1 MMKFN
6 QSVKVFN
13 SNSWKLMKV
22 FDNFIISVPIAPST
36 PKLLTIGVDFIEV
49 STTVS
54 NADALCESTKVLI
67 YCQCSD
73 FTTTTFYLKPN
84 FAQSYEVSSKF
95 TEFSPSL
102 KCLFVAEVESDL
114 GRAQSNS
121 IAFETLPMK

>member
-22 FDNFIISVPIAPST
+22 FDNLIISVPIAPST

-54 NADALCESTKVLI
+54 NADALWALPKSLSTSATKRHFNDGLNSVNLLSMFRLYNNNI
-67 YCQCSD
+67 LSEAKFCSKLWS
-73 FTTTTFYLKPN
+73 FK
-84 FAQSYEVSSKF
+84 
-95 TEFSPSL
+95 
-102 KCLFVAEVESDL
+102 
-114 GRAQSNS
+114 
-121 IAFETLPMK
+121 